1 MKKTSPIGV
10 FDSGVGGLSVL
21 KELLK
26 VFPEENF
33 KYIGD
38 TLRMP
43 YGVRSPEDVK
53 NSTFECLNFLAEEG
67 AKGAVIACNTAT
79 CYGLENAQEK
89 LDIPVVGVVE
99 PACSY
104 ASLVTKNNKVAL
116 IATEGTVKSKV
127 YDETIK
133 KFNKD
138 IIIKGVG
145 APQLVLDVEN
155 GNLENDIVEK
165 TINGYLEELGDFD
178 YDTLILGLYTFPTC

>member
-21 KELLK
+21 KELLN

-53 NSTFECLNFLAEEG
+53 NSTFECLSFLAKEG

-79 CYGLENAQEK
+79 A
-89 LDIPVVGVVE
+89 
-99 PACSY
+99 
-104 ASLVTKNNKVAL
+104 VAL
-116 IATEGTVKSKV
+116 EHLQ
-127 YDETIK
+127 
-133 KFNKD
+133 
-138 IIIKGVG
+138 
-145 APQLVLDVEN
+145 QLLS
-155 GNLENDIVEK
+155 LR
-165 TINGYLEELGDFD
+165 
-178 YDTLILGLYTFPTC
+178 